1 MTNSNMDYSRYTIE
15 LIKKAFAAYVATG
28 NKNNVALSDGI
39 TTLSKAIDLAVI
51 AGEDTSSLERLKSD
65 LQYVRFQI

>member
-1 MTNSNMDYSRYTIE
+1 MNYNSYTID
-15 LIKKAFAAYVATG
+15 LIKKSFATYVATG
-28 NKNNVALSDGI
+28 NKDDVALSDGI
-39 TTLSKAIDLAVI
+39 TTLSKAIDRAVI